1 MIRQGKSAK
10 SRVKKLMSEK
20 IIFIGTP
27 DFAVFYLNALFE
39 AGFKIAAVLTNPDRK
54 VGKSIEETPVKKWA
68 REHNI
73 KFFDPFRAPD
83 VLSEIKEVDADIGIM
98 AYYGKILPK
107 EFLAL
112 FPRGII
118 NVHHS
123 LLPRWRGPAPIQASL
138 LAGDK
143 ITGVTL
149 LMTEDK
155 VDAGNILSRCEIE
168 ISASDNYIDLEKKLT
183 SIGVSLLLKTL
194 PKYLNNEIVLE
205 EQDDAKA
212 TYCYRISTED
222 AKIDWNKS
230 VQQIYN
236 QIRALNPNPGTYT
249 FWNNK
254 RFLILSAS
262 PEAEGHDLRPG
273 TVVLGDKGFKVA
285 ANGGFI
291 QPLSVKSE
299 GSKEVTARDFILGN
313 KNIAGAILN

>member
-1 MIRQGKSAK
+1 
-10 SRVKKLMSEK
+10 MSEK

-262 PEAEGHDLRPG
+262 PEAEGHNLRPG
-273 TVVLGDKGFKVA
+273 TVVLGDKGFKIA

-291 QPLSVKSE
+291 QPLSVKLE

>member
-1 MIRQGKSAK
+1 M
-10 SRVKKLMSEK
+10 
-20 IIFIGTP
+20 
-27 DFAVFYLNALFE
+27 
-39 AGFKIAAVLTNPDRK
+39 
-54 VGKSIEETPVKKWA
+54 
-68 REHNI
+68 
-73 KFFDPFRAPD
+73 
-83 VLSEIKEVDADIGIM
+83 
-98 AYYGKILPK
+98 
-107 EFLAL
+107 
-112 FPRGII
+112 
-118 NVHHS
+118 
-123 LLPRWRGPAPIQASL
+123 
-138 LAGDK
+138 
-143 ITGVTL
+143 
-149 LMTEDK
+149 
-155 VDAGNILSRCEIE
+155 
-168 ISASDNYIDLEKKLT
+168 
-183 SIGVSLLLKTL
+183 

-262 PEAEGHDLRPG
+262 PEAEGHNLRPG
-273 TVVLGDKGFKVA
+273 TVVLGDKGFKIA

-291 QPLSVKSE
+291 QPLSVKLE